1 MTSFT
6 DRLIEA
12 FDAGL
17 RTATG
22 QSTAQRPS
30 PGSNL
35 PAGTLDETERR
46 HVAGL
51 MRVNHAGEVCA
62 QALYAGQAL
71 TSRRPKTRAF
81 LVEAGREEEDHLA
94 WTAERLREL
103 QSRPSVLNPLWYG
116 ASFTMGAFMGLGGDR
131 VSLGF
136 VEATEDGVARH
147 LDAHLE
153 RLPPSDERSRAI
165 IEQMR
170 ADEVRHGSTA
180 ESVGGQVFPAPLKA
194 GMQAVARVMTALS
207 YRF

>member
-1 MTSFT
+1 MTSFA
-6 DRLIEA
+6 DRLIAA

-22 QSTAQRPS
+22 QSQAHRPS

-35 PAGTLDETERR
+35 PQGEFDDEQRR

-71 TSRRPKTRAF
+71 TSRRARTRTF
-81 LVEAGREEEDHLA
+81 LLEAGREEEDHLA

-103 QSRPSVLNPLWYG
+103 DSQPSLLNPVWYG
-116 ASFTMGAFMGLGGDR
+116 ASFTMGAAMGLAGDR

-180 ESVGGQVFPAPLKA
+180 ESVGGRVFPAPLKA
-194 GMQAVARVMTALS
+194 GMRALARVMTTLS